1 MNTCRWILAAA
12 AGPLFLLGC
21 ELAEVTTA
29 SGEDLLVVEAV
40 LRAGDPRQRVLLHRS
55 LAGEVVRGEP
65 GARVAVRTPDGG
77 EVRFAERPLEDCVG
91 GLGSEELDSLEVRV
105 EATCYATRLGEL
117 EVVPG
122 ERYRLSVETRTG
134 ETLRGETRV
143 PGGFRLL
150 RPDVPLVS
158 ASCSLPPGTS
168 LRVVWSSAEGAWSY
182 LVAVQIFGLRR
193 ALQPAGIAAPDVLE
207 LTGVAISESDT
218 TVLVPAELGLFERF
232 DSNQDLLRALQ
243 GGFPPG
249 VSAELVVAAADRNF
263 VNGVRG
269 GGFNPSGNVRISSV
283 VGDGVGV
290 FGSLVP
296 RRVFIVVGGS
306 DSGPP
311 GC

>member
-1 MNTCRWILAAA
+1 MKTCRWIVAAV
-12 AGPLFLLGC
+12 AGSLFLPGC
-21 ELAEVTTA
+21 ELAEITTA

-40 LRAGDPRQRVLLHRS
+40 LRAGEPRQHILLHRS
-55 LAGEVVRGEP
+55 LAGGVVREEP
-65 GARVAVRTPDGG
+65 DARVAVRTPDGG
-77 EVRFAERPLEDCVG
+77 EVRFAERPLGDCAG
-91 GLGSEELDSLEVRV
+91 GLGSEELDSLEISV
-105 EATCYATRLGEL
+105 EATCYATRPGEL

-122 ERYRLSVETRTG
+122 ERYQLRVETREG
-134 ETLRGETRV
+134 EALRGETRV
-143 PGGFRLL
+143 PGGFRFL

-168 LRVVWSSAEGAWSY
+168 IPVVWSSADGAWSY
-182 LVAVQIFGLRR
+182 LVGVQIFGLRR

-218 TVLVPAELGLFERF
+218 TVVVPAELGLFERF
-232 DSNQDLLRALQ
+232 DSNQELLRVLQ
-243 GGFPPG
+243 AGFPPG

-296 RRVFIVVGGS
+296 RRLFIVVGRGAAA
-306 DSGPP
+306 PP
-311 GC
+311 EC